1 VNRARFVVFRR
12 FDPDAFTTVLCD
24 ADGNLFPSE
33 EPAFDASVNVT
44 NDFVA
49 RYGIPARY
57 TADELLAQT
66 TGKNF
71 RTTAVDLAVQGGVPI
86 EETLTRGRPAAV
98 IATRQDVVAGR
109 ALTGEELDHW
119 VRRERDCVTAHLGD
133 VLRPDLR
140 VQEALLALNSR
151 YDLAAVSSSASKR
164 LDACFSAT
172 GLDSLI
178 PAGVRFSA
186 EDSLPVP
193 TSKPNPAVY
202 LFSGEALGLQSAQG
216 VAIEDSV
223 PGVMSA
229 VAAGFV
235 TIGNLM
241 FVSPEERRRRT
252 IQLVEAGAS
261 AVATCWEAIAEYLL
275 GSPESS
281 PTARTRPAAAAAGE
295 NALATG
301 HRGITR

>member
-1 VNRARFVVFRR
+1 MNRARFVVFRR
-12 FDPDAFTTVLCD
+12 FDASSFTTVLCD

-33 EPAFDASVNVT
+33 EPAFEASVNVT
-44 NDFVA
+44 NEFVA
-49 RYGIPARY
+49 RYGIPVRY
-57 TADELLAQT
+57 TADGLLAQT

-86 EETLTRGRPAAV
+86 EKAVAQGRPAAI
-98 IATRQDVVAGR
+98 IATREDVVAGR
-109 ALTGEELDHW
+109 AVTAEELDHW

-133 VLRPDLR
+133 VLRPDSR
-140 VQEALLALNSR
+140 VQQALQALNSR
-151 YDLAAVSSSASKR
+151 YALAGVSSSASKR

-186 EDSLPVP
+186 EDSLSVP
-193 TSKPNPAVY
+193 TSKPSPAVY
-202 LFSGEALGLQSAQG
+202 LFSGEMLGLGSAQG

-223 PGVMSA
+223 PGVLSA
-229 VAAGFV
+229 VAAGFI

-241 FVSPEERRRRT
+241 FVSPKERRRRT

-261 AVATCWEAIAEYLL
+261 AVANCWQAIAEHLL
-275 GSPESS
+275 GSPESLA
-281 PTARTRPAAAAAGE
+281 TARTRPATLPRE
-295 NALATG
+295 SALATG
-301 HRGITR
+301 HRGISC